1 MIAPSNAH
9 KQHVMQTETP
19 TTTPLFAAVGGAAC
33 PCPCEMCAKNTLNT
47 PHTHT
52 SPLGGGEGPRGY
64 PCGGEMGSPS
74 PPQAPMDFF
83 FFARFFT
90 CFHGN
95 SAYLRPCYHALRHP
109 FGAADRAMLLNGRCP
124 SSACTLLTQCA
135 SQTASDWLL
144 ALSRLCLHSLAR
156 MGSQEGPRTFSGQHQ
171 CLSLGPANVV
181 VSCHQCGTSAASRH
195 RQL

>member
-1 MIAPSNAH
+1 MT
-9 KQHVMQTETP
+9 KQKLAQKRAGQTRGLGSRSGRHRPPRERWEEARGGRRPRP
-19 TTTPLFAAVGGAAC
+19 TM
-33 PCPCEMCAKNTLNT
+33 ED
-47 PHTHT
+47 
-52 SPLGGGEGPRGY
+52 
-64 PCGGEMGSPS
+64 PS
-74 PPQAPMDFF
+74 PDDAGQKTVRRSRRAGRDEGGS
-83 FFARFFT
+83 RT
-90 CFHGN
+90 LRR
-95 SAYLRPCYHALRHP
+95 SAGGCTKESV
-109 FGAADRAMLLNGRCP
+109 CP

-156 MGSQEGPRTFSGQHQ
+156 MGSQEGPRTFSGQRR